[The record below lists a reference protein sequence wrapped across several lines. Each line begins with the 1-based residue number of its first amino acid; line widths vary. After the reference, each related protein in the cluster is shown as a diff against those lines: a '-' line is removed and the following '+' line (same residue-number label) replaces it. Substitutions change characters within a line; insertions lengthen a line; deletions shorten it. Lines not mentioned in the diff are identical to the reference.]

1 MNCAEL
7 AEQLT
12 EFLEGELTADAELQA
27 LEHLATCERCETVL
41 NQTRQTIGLVNRHGS
56 ETLEPNRRNELFIS
70 LLTRLRHST
79 TLPD

>member
-27 LEHLATCERCETVL
+27 LEHLATCGRCEMVF

-56 ETLEPNRRNELFIS
+56 ETLAPNRREEILNS
-70 LLTRLRHST
+70 LLTKLHSQQN
-79 TLPD
+79 PG